1 MFKRNGFDMT
11 QDFCCSCDG
20 KLKKGMTDFIVR
32 AGDDII
38 IITKVPAL
46 ICEDCGEKYYT
57 PEISRKID
65 VVMKNYFD
73 RKRSCVEDK
82 QSELSFHT
90 VNAIQIE
97 LPA

>member
-1 MFKRNGFDMT
+1 MT
-11 QDFCCSCDG
+11 QGFCCSCNG
-20 KLKKGMTDFIVR
+20 KLKKDITDFIVR
-32 AGDDII
+32 VGDDIV

-65 VVMKNYFD
+65 EVMKNYFE
-73 RKRSCVEDK
+73 RKRSHVEDER
-82 QSELSFHT
+82 SEPSFRT